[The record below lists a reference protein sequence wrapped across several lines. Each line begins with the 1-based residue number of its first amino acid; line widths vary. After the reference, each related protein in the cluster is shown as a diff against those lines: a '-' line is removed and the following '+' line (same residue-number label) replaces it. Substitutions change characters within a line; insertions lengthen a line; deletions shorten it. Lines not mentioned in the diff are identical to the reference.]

1 MKYNF
6 PLFIALNY
14 FHTVNFPFSNTRQ
27 STGQAIEDLSKGN
40 KSSKSLSE
48 S

>member
-1 MKYNF
+1 MHLTLCNVLY
-6 PLFIALNY
+6 Y
-14 FHTVNFPFSNTRQ
+14 FHTVNFPFSNIRQ
-27 STGQAIEDLSKGN
+27 STGQAMDDLSKGN